1 MLLKQYIADFNRQ
14 ASSVKFLT
22 HKDVIGLTNKLKLI
36 RSQPFQDISG
46 DILLV
51 EFLSHLHNA
60 LCQMGDAKSELL
72 ENSVDI
78 FLACLECKDTRETM
92 LGHKHF
98 LPILIE
104 EIGNEDNDGKVLR
117 LLTVIRELLKK
128 SSDLDEHNLKLIVA
142 ALRDLT
148 ENNENKDIL
157 EISFDVMA
165 NLCLENGA
173 ARYLITRFIKVM
185 SVREKVQ
192 QTGNSLIMFKFF
204 MVVQDDINSN
214 DFQYFMKLALTDMRT
229 GLENLS
235 LVALQHS
242 SDIITQ
248 MRKVN
253 VSIEFDIRSNEEL
266 VAMIEEIIRDLI
278 EKIASDT
285 KGLSKSRYFDEV
297 FVFFTYLLD
306 LDNGMVSMLEDFTET
321 ALLSAEVSRTTSCLN
336 YYLSYVQLG
345 GTKATSEVVVEN
357 IVDFFTGNQQNEDN
371 YISSAFL
378 RVLAALEEKE
388 KLGEKHLQ
396 TVNVHYDTII
406 NRFKAA
412 SLSKLEDNEVSL
424 FIHLLA
430 SLASLAKTRVIFHT
444 KLNDVLRLD
453 FVPLLVVKGYL
464 SRKQEILTIL
474 MQLSGVENFPVDKV
488 ASVWSCSSLP
498 TSQIKKNEELRSS
511 FQRQDSKSRSTRLIN
526 EQVNKDLDILI
537 KKVNDS
543 LDRNDFENSTADI
556 M

>member
-345 GTKATSEVVVEN
+345 GTKATSAVVVEN